1 LALGKKGGLGS
12 KGRGIT
18 ALINS
23 EVDNLATV
31 STSDFVVEID
41 INKIEPNPNQP
52 RKRFEESALESLAQ
66 SIEEC
71 GVIQPIIVRKKDDYY
86 ELIAGERRWR
96 ASKIAGLKKI
106 PSIVREMKEEALFEV
121 ALIENLQ
128 REDLNAIEEANGYK
142 RLSDEFGL
150 SQDDIAKRMAK
161 SRSAVANAMRLLNL
175 DVRVQNFVT
184 EGRLSGGHARTLLSL
199 ENGDEQFELAERIL
213 EDSLSVRQVES
224 LVKYRLEHK
233 NNEKSDK
240 AEKLEKFNTECFGR
254 VETDLKS
261 ILGTKVKVKNKQ
273 NKGKIEI
280 EFYSDEDLDRLLG
293 LIKRAEPFE

>member
-1 LALGKKGGLGS
+1 MAVGKKGGLGS

-23 EVDNLATV
+23 GVDNLATV
-31 STSDFVVEID
+31 STSDLVLEID

-52 RKRFEESALESLAQ
+52 RKRFEEGALESLAQ

-71 GVIQPIIVRKKDDYY
+71 GVIQPIILRKKDDYY
-86 ELIAGERRWR
+86 ELVAGERRWR

-106 PSIVREMKEEALFEV
+106 PAIVREMEDETLFAV

-150 SQDDIAKRMAK
+150 SQEDIAKKVAK

-175 DVRVQNFVT
+175 DSRVQNFVM
-184 EGRLSGGHARTLLSL
+184 EGKLSGGHARTLLSL
-199 ENGDEQFELAERIL
+199 ENGDEQFEIAERIL
-213 EDSLSVRQVES
+213 EESLSVRQVES

-233 NNEKSDK
+233 KENKQ
-240 AEKLEKFNTECFGR
+240 EKLEKPTKFNVACFDR
-254 VETDLKS
+254 VETDLKA
-261 ILGTKVKVKNKQ
+261 ILGTKVKLKSKQ

-280 EFYSDEDLDRLLG
+280 EFYSDEDLDRLLA
-293 LIKRAEPFE
+293 LIKKSENFE

>member
-1 LALGKKGGLGS
+1 MALGKKGGLGA

-31 STSDFVVEID
+31 STSDLVIEID

-52 RKRFEESALESLAQ
+52 RKRFEEGALESLAQ

-71 GVIQPIIVRKKDDYY
+71 GVIQPIILRKKEDYY

-96 ASKIAGLKKI
+96 ASKIAGLKKV
-106 PSIVREMKEEALFEV
+106 PAIVREMGDEALFEV

-150 SQDDIAKRMAK
+150 SQDDISKKVAK
-161 SRSAVANAMRLLNL
+161 SRSAVANSMRLLNL
-175 DVRVQNFVT
+175 DARVQNFVM
-184 EGRLSGGHARTLLSL
+184 EGKLSGGHARTLLSL
-199 ENGDEQFELAERIL
+199 ENGDEQFEIAERIL

-233 NNEKSDK
+233 KDSKEEKTEK
-240 AEKLEKFNTECFGR
+240 ATKFNVESFDR
-254 VETDLKS
+254 VETDLKA
-261 ILGTKVKVKNKQ
+261 ILGTKVKLKSKQ

-293 LIKRAEPFE
+293 LIKKAESFE

>member
-1 LALGKKGGLGS
+1 MALGKKGGLGA

-23 EVDNLATV
+23 EVDNLANV
-31 STSDFVVEID
+31 STSDLVVEID

-52 RKRFEESALESLAQ
+52 RKRFEEGALESLAQ

-71 GVIQPIIVRKKDDYY
+71 GVIQPIIARKKDDYY

-96 ASKIAGLKKI
+96 ASKIAGLKKV
-106 PSIVREMKEEALFEV
+106 PAIVRVMEDETLFEV

-150 SQDDIAKRMAK
+150 SQDEISKKVAK
-161 SRSAVANAMRLLNL
+161 SRSAVANSMRLLNL
-175 DVRVQNFVT
+175 DARVQNFVM
-184 EGRLSGGHARTLLSL
+184 EGKLSGGHARTLLSL
-199 ENGDEQFELAERIL
+199 ENGDEQFEIAERIL

-233 NNEKSDK
+233 KDNKEEK
-240 AEKLEKFNTECFGR
+240 AEKATKFNVESFDR
-254 VETDLKS
+254 VETDLKA
-261 ILGTKVKVKNKQ
+261 ILGTKVKLKSKQ

-293 LIKRAEPFE
+293 LIKKAESFE

>member
-1 LALGKKGGLGS
+1 MALGKKGGLGS

-31 STSDFVVEID
+31 STSDLVVEID

-52 RKRFEESALESLAQ
+52 RKRFEEGALESLAQ

-71 GVIQPIIVRKKDDYY
+71 GVIQPIILRKKADYY

-106 PSIVREMKEEALFEV
+106 PAIVREMEDEALFEV

-150 SQDDIAKRMAK
+150 SQEEIAKKVAK

-175 DVRVQNFVT
+175 DARVQNFVM
-184 EGRLSGGHARTLLSL
+184 EGKLSGGHARTLLSL
-199 ENGDEQFELAERIL
+199 ENGDEQFEIAERIL

-233 NNEKSDK
+233 KENKQEKHEK
-240 AEKLEKFNTECFGR
+240 ATKFNVECFDR
-254 VETDLKS
+254 VETDLKAV
-261 ILGTKVKVKNKQ
+261 LGTKVKLKSKQ

-293 LIKRAEPFE
+293 LIKKSENFE

>member
-1 LALGKKGGLGS
+1 MALGKKGGLGS

-31 STSDFVVEID
+31 STSDLVVEID

-52 RKRFEESALESLAQ
+52 RKRFEEGALESLAQ

-71 GVIQPIIVRKKDDYY
+71 GVIQPIILRKKADYY

-106 PSIVREMKEEALFEV
+106 PAIVREMEDETLFEV

-150 SQDDIAKRMAK
+150 NQEDIAKKVAK
-161 SRSAVANAMRLLNL
+161 SRSAVANAIRLLNL
-175 DVRVQNFVT
+175 DARVQNFVM
-184 EGRLSGGHARTLLSL
+184 EGKLSGGHARTLLSL
-199 ENGDEQFELAERIL
+199 ENGDEQFEIAERIL

-224 LVKYRLEHK
+224 LVKYRIEHK
-233 NNEKSDK
+233 NENKN
-240 AEKLEKFNTECFGR
+240 EKLEKPTKFNVECFDR
-254 VETDLKS
+254 VETDLKA
-261 ILGTKVKVKNKQ
+261 ILGTKVKLKSKQ

-280 EFYSDEDLDRLLG
+280 EFYSDDDLDRLLG
-293 LIKRAEPFE
+293 LIKKAESFE

>member
-1 LALGKKGGLGS
+1 MALGKKGGLGS

-23 EVDNLATV
+23 EVDSLATV
-31 STSDFVVEID
+31 STSDLVVEID

-52 RKRFEESALESLAQ
+52 RKRFEENALESLAQ

-106 PSIVREMKEEALFEV
+106 PSIVREMKEQALFEV

-128 REDLNAIEEANGYK
+128 REDLNAIEEASGYK
-142 RLSDEFGL
+142 RLSEEFGL
-150 SQDDIAKRMAK
+150 SQDNIAKRVAK

-175 DVRVQNFVT
+175 DARVQNFVM
-184 EGRLSGGHARTLLSL
+184 EGKLSGGHARTLLSL

-213 EDSLSVRQVES
+213 EEGLSVRQVES
-224 LVKYRLEHK
+224 LVKYRLEHT
-233 NNEKSDK
+233 NNKKPDKS
-240 AEKLEKFNTECFGR
+240 EKLEKFNTECFER

-293 LIKRAEPFE
+293 LIKRSEPFE

>member
-1 LALGKKGGLGS
+1 MAAAKKGGLGA

-23 EVDNLATV
+23 EVDHLTAV
-31 STSDFVVEID
+31 APSDSVVEID
-41 INKIEPNPNQP
+41 INKIEPNRNQP
-52 RKRFEESALESLAQ
+52 RKRFEEDALERLAQ

-71 GVIQPIIVRKKDDYY
+71 GVIQPIILRKKEDYY

-106 PSIVREMKEEALFEV
+106 PSIIREMKDETLFEV

-142 RLSDEFGL
+142 RLSEEFGL
-150 SQDDIAKRMAK
+150 SQDEIAKKVAK

-175 DVRVQNFVT
+175 DVRVQNFVM
-184 EGRLSGGHARTLLSL
+184 EGKLSGGHARTLLPL
-199 ENGDEQFELAERIL
+199 EDKDAQFELAERIL
-213 EDSLSVRQVES
+213 EDGLSVRQVES
-224 LVKYRLEHK
+224 LVKYQLEHK
-233 NNEKSDK
+233 N
-240 AEKLEKFNTECFGR
+240 AEKQEKFEKLTKFNIDCFDR
-254 VETDLKS
+254 VESDLKS
-261 ILGTKVKVKNKQ
+261 ILGTKVKLKSKQ

-293 LIKRAEPFE
+293 LIKRAEGFE

>member
-1 LALGKKGGLGS
+1 MALGKKGGLGS

-142 RLSDEFGL
+142 RLSEEFGL
-150 SQDDIAKRMAK
+150 SQDDIAKRVAK
-161 SRSAVANAMRLLNL
+161 SRSAVANAIRLLNL

-233 NNEKSDK
+233 NNEKLDK
-240 AEKLEKFNTECFGR
+240 VEKLEKFNTECFGR